1 MGLQLALIRTG
12 MSLGRKVNGM
22 NTDGKPEEKVQ
33 HLPKDAKQWAMV
45 AHLISLAGLVVIVIG
60 FSLGPFIVWITKR
73 EDHPFID
80 EQGKEALNFQLT
92 VLLAFLVFAPLIFPF
107 FIFIILGIVL
117 ELAVLVCAVIFPIIG
132 ATKASRGIHYR
143 YPFAIRFIK

>member
-1 MGLQLALIRTG
+1 

-60 FSLGPFIVWITKR
+60 FSLGPFI
-73 EDHPFID
+73 
-80 EQGKEALNFQLT
+80 
-92 VLLAFLVFAPLIFPF
+92 
-107 FIFIILGIVL
+107 ILGIVL

-132 ATKASRGIHYR
+132 AARASSGIHYR